1 MISKSFYL
9 LDLFNPAL
17 KYHNIFI
24 MCRAFNSISI
34 FFLGRISVQIRK
46 GMDSLKE
53 NLGSSTCPALWRV
66 ETEHPCKA
74 EVADMETDI
83 GHIAS

>member
-1 MISKSFYL
+1 
-9 LDLFNPAL
+9 
-17 KYHNIFI
+17 
-24 MCRAFNSISI
+24 
-34 FFLGRISVQIRK
+34 
-46 GMDSLKE
+46 MDSLKE

-83 GHIAS
+83 GHIASWENATGKDFQFWNDYILT

>member
-1 MISKSFYL
+1 MIHQNSTQLKRKNVTKMFRFYCVRKL
-9 LDLFNPAL
+9 L
-17 KYHNIFI
+17 
-24 MCRAFNSISI
+24 
-34 FFLGRISVQIRK
+34 FFGRISVQIRK
-46 GMDSLKE
+46 GIMDSLKE
-53 NLGSSTCPALWRV
+53 NLVSSTCSALWRV

>member
-1 MISKSFYL
+1 M
-9 LDLFNPAL
+9 
-17 KYHNIFI
+17 
-24 MCRAFNSISI
+24 
-34 FFLGRISVQIRK
+34 QIRK
-46 GMDSLKE
+46 GMDSSKE